1 MHRVLI
7 IFLKSLRKTKDY
19 CEKYCEFNE
28 FMRDKFDYDLHE
40 IKEEEQEDDEE
51 DVKEES
57 NMEIEQE

>member
-1 MHRVLI
+1 
-7 IFLKSLRKTKDY
+7 
-19 CEKYCEFNE
+19 
-28 FMRDKFDYDLHE
+28 MRDKFDYDLHE